1 MMNVSSMMMVAVRYV
16 MNEIEDDNKFL
27 NVSHSAIMDS
37 GNINVMLVINAV
49 INIGDKE
56 YWDGEGKS
64 IMNHLCEKMYIK
76 DVNTKVNVSP
86 NGTVVIW
93 MKAKA

>member
-1 MMNVSSMMMVAVRYV
+1 MMNVSSMMMVAVRYA
-16 MNEIEDDNKFL
+16 MDEIEDNSKFL

-49 INIGDKE
+49 INRGDKE

-64 IMNHLCEKMYIK
+64 IMNRLCEKLYIK
-76 DVNTKVNVSP
+76 DASTKVNVAP